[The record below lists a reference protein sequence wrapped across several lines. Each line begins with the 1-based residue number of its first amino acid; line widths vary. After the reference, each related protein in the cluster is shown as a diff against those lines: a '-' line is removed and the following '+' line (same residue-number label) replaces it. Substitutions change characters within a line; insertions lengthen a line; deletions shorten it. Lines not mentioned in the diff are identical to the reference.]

1 MQIGIL
7 GLLGIVFVVLKLINV
22 IDWSWWWVTC
32 PFWISIA
39 LYILFY
45 IFLKLV
51 VVPLLIL
58 YNKAVHREEYEYM
71 KKLHEYMNKREKSST
86 LLWIEAQR
94 DKAKK
99 NKEQI

>member
-7 GLLGIVFVVLKLINV
+7 GLLGVVFVVLKLTNV

-32 PFWISIA
+32 PFWIGTA
-39 LYILFY
+39 LYIVFY
-45 IFLKLV
+45 ILLTFVVSPLLKL
-51 VVPLLIL
+51 
-58 YNKAVHREEYEYM
+58 YYKTFHREKYEYM
-71 KKLHEYMNKREKSST
+71 KKLNENMKKREKSDT

-94 DKAKK
+94 EKAKK